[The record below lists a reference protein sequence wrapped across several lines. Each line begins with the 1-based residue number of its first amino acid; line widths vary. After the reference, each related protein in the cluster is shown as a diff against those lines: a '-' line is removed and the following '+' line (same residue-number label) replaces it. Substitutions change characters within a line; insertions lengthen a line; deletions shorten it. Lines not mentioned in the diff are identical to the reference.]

1 MLILDKQMAVERM
14 LALTVADAEGDPE
27 ARPDLTRA
35 RTYQR
40 IAVYQRRATVEG
52 TPMRRAERRS
62 GLLQPAGGAPSA

>member
-14 LALTVADAEGDPE
+14 LALTVVDAEGDPE

-52 TPMRRAERRS
+52 TPMRRAERRA